1 MKSKLLLILIFCFQL
16 SFSQKENVKI
26 TPVEATNKS
35 VSDSITKEINK
46 NGRKLEDVLY
56 KKGFIN
62 YIIIDSIT
70 KGLQKNYIIKYN
82 DRIKYLELTKDS
94 LSNSQEF
101 IKKFNTNKNFY
112 LIPYSSIEE
121 VLEKISESIKTSG
134 FLFTEVYLG
143 KIKLK
148 NKSTITAVL
157 NISNQERKRQLDKI
171 ILKDYKKFP
180 KGFLKNYLKYKLNKN
195 INLKDIE
202 TKSERVLD
210 LEFVEEIKSPELLFT
225 RDSTTLYLYL
235 KKKFSNSFDGFIGFN
250 TDEETKKLNFNG
262 YLNLILLN
270 NLNYGERLEIKYKSD
285 ESEQKNFEAT
295 LDLPYLF
302 SSPIGIEARLNI
314 FNRDSVFTLS
324 TTELK
329 TYYLINQKFKT
340 SLSYE
345 STNSSNLSSNE
356 SFFVE
361 DYDAQYITT
370 AFEYRK
376 RNLNSRILNTKTS
389 IYLKLKNGN
398 RNTIDRK
405 TKQNGIEMKLQQLF
419 NLNDRNKIITKL
431 ESSKLFSNNYLINEL
446 YRFGGNK
453 SIRGFNENSLEADF
467 YNIIGIEY
475 HYLLSPA
482 LSINSITDLGYLE
495 NTLLNTETQI
505 YGFGFG
511 LSALTRAGVL
521 KMNFAN
527 GKSKNDE
534 FRFSNTKV
542 HLSLTAF
549 F

>member
-1 MKSKLLLILIFCFQL
+1 MKSKLLLILIFHLQL
-16 SFSQKENVKI
+16 SFSQKESVKI

-46 NGRKLEDVLY
+46 NDRKLEDVLY
-56 KKGFIN
+56 KKGFLN
-62 YIIIDSIT
+62 YTIIDSII

-101 IKKFNTNKNFY
+101 IKKFNTNENFY
-112 LIPYSSIEE
+112 LIPFSNIEE

-143 KIKLK
+143 EIKLK

-171 ILKDYKKFP
+171 ILKGYEKFP

-195 INLKDIE
+195 INLKEIE

-250 TDEETKKLNFNG
+250 TDEETKKLNING
-262 YLNLILLN
+262 YLNLVLLN

-405 TKQNGIEMKLQQLF
+405 TKQNGIELKLQQLF

-495 NTLLNTETQI
+495 NTLLNTKTQI

-511 LSALTRAGVL
+511 LSALTKAGVL

-527 GKSKNDE
+527 GKTKNDE
-534 FRFSNTKV
+534 FKFSNTKV
-542 HLSLTAF
+542 HLSLNAF

>member
-16 SFSQKENVKI
+16 SFSQKESVKI

-56 KKGFIN
+56 KKGFLN
-62 YIIIDSIT
+62 YTIVDSVT

-82 DRIKYLELTKDS
+82 NRIKYLELTKDS

-101 IKKFNTNKNFY
+101 IKKFNTNENFY
-112 LIPYSSIEE
+112 LIPFSNTEE

-143 KIKLK
+143 EIKLK

-157 NISNQERKRQLDKI
+157 NINNQERKRQLDKI
-171 ILKDYKKFP
+171 ILKGYEKFP
-180 KGFLKNYLKYKLNKN
+180 KGFLTNYLKYKLNKN

-202 TKSERVLD
+202 TKSERV

-262 YLNLILLN
+262 YLNLVLLN

-302 SSPIGIEARLNI
+302 SSPIGVEARLNI

-405 TKQNGIEMKLQQLF
+405 TKQNGIELKLQQLF

-475 HYLLSPA
+475 HYLLSSA

-495 NTLLNTETQI
+495 NALLNTKTQI

-534 FRFSNTKV
+534 FKFSNTKV

>member
-1 MKSKLLLILIFCFQL
+1 MKSKLLLILIFYFQL
-16 SFSQKENVKI
+16 SFSQKESVKI

-56 KKGFIN
+56 KKGFLN
-62 YIIIDSIT
+62 YTIVDSVT

-101 IKKFNTNKNFY
+101 IKKFNTNENFY
-112 LIPYSSIEE
+112 LIPFSNIEE

-143 KIKLK
+143 EIKLK

-171 ILKDYKKFP
+171 ILKGYEKFP

-225 RDSTTLYLYL
+225 RDSTKLYLYL

-262 YLNLILLN
+262 YLNLVLLN

-302 SSPIGIEARLNI
+302 SSPIGVEARLNI

-370 AFEYRK
+370 ALEYRK

-495 NTLLNTETQI
+495 NTLLNTKTQI

>member
-1 MKSKLLLILIFCFQL
+1 MKSKLLLILIFYFQL
-16 SFSQKENVKI
+16 SFSQKESIKI

-46 NGRKLEDVLY
+46 NDRKLEDVLY
-56 KKGFIN
+56 KKGFLN
-62 YIIIDSIT
+62 YTIVDSVT

-101 IKKFNTNKNFY
+101 IKKFNTNENFY
-112 LIPYSSIEE
+112 LIPFSNIEE

-143 KIKLK
+143 EIKLK

-171 ILKDYKKFP
+171 ILKGYEKFP

-262 YLNLILLN
+262 YLNLVLLN

-302 SSPIGIEARLNI
+302 SSPIGVEARLNI

-370 AFEYRK
+370 ALEYRK

-495 NTLLNTETQI
+495 NTLLNTKTQI